1 MQERKGINMS
11 EIPKQVDKNNLPE
24 IWSLVV
30 QSIKLITGDVNMST
44 DGTLQEQI
52 NDLKSGQSSGLTITD
67 DTTGTNYK
75 IGIDNGMLYYE
86 EVV

>member
-1 MQERKGINMS
+1 MGDQIKV
-11 EIPKQVDKNNLPE
+11 VDETNLDKVWE
-24 IWSLVV
+24 AVANRV
-30 QSIKLITGDVNMST
+30 KMVTGEVDLT
-44 DGTLQEQI
+44 KDGTLQKQI